1 MAMKY
6 AVSVW
11 CLALCLQAALRY
23 SSVMM
28 ILESEW
34 LEKYVS
40 KHIGLDFAT
49 IYQRFDFLL
58 CVVASEEKAF
68 E

>member
-1 MAMKY
+1 
-6 AVSVW
+6 
-11 CLALCLQAALRY
+11 
-23 SSVMM
+23 MM

-40 KHIGLDFAT
+40 NHIGLDFAT